1 MKDSKKI
8 DVSKVAGG
16 TLSIQEQ
23 GDGKFEII
31 STKNLGT
38 FDSRESAEE
47 AIYNMAEKGFN
58 HQGCH
63 HGPGDYGEHGP
74 LRGKFGG
81 LIAPPPSSII
91 KK

>member
-16 TLSIQEQ
+16 KLSIQEL
-23 GDGKFEII
+23 GDGKYGII

-38 FDSRESAEE
+38 FDSKESAEE
-47 AIYNMAEKGFN
+47 AIYNMAEERFN
-58 HQGCH
+58 H
-63 HGPGDYGEHGP
+63 HGPGPDWGEHGP

-81 LIAPPPSSII
+81 LIAPPPSSIM

>member
-16 TLSIQEQ
+16 TLSIREL
-23 GDGKFEII
+23 GDGRCEII
-31 STKNLGT
+31 STKNLGI
-38 FDSRESAEE
+38 FDSKELAEE
-47 AIYNMAEKGFN
+47 AIYDVAEKGFN
-58 HQGCH
+58 HQECH

-74 LRGKFGG
+74 RRGKFGG
-81 LIAPPPSSII
+81 LIAPPPSSVI